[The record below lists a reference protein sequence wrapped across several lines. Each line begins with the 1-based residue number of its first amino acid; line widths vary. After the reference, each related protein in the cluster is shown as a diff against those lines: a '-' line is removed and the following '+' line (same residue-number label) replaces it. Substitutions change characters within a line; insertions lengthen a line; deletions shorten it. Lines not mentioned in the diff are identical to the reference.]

1 MLWCNTPDACR
12 SHGDDSEDMLVSD
25 DISEEG
31 SYNSEDDPN
40 RLWCICKRPHNNRYK
55 YTDHRMLNALLLS
68 HNILFIFFHNNN
80 FDLIFN
86 LHQREYIKCL
96 SSTSLGCFRYWICI
110 PTEQDRIHVSNMLK
124 FPLIEVKSIPD
135 ADIFLWCCSGPIS
148 IAIASGLVRRFSS
161 CCLLNVSRSLQS
173 LVLM

>member
-80 FDLIFN
+80 FDLIVN
-86 LHQREYIKCL
+86 LLQREYIKCL

-148 IAIASGLVRRFSS
+148 IAIASGLGRRFSS

-173 LVLM
+173 